1 MSSSDALLLFDV
13 GASQAQGSRKF
24 QEDRYTTILPEHFPV
39 NTNENLAFFAVYDGH
54 GSDAVA
60 EHASQHLHH
69 LLAQRT
75 ELPRGDYA
83 IAIKAALADEDA
95 LLLERFQHESVEPAM
110 SGSTVAMCLINLT
123 EGELVV
129 SNLGDS
135 HVVMAERDPR
145 TGAPFHIVR
154 IVPSWW
160 WSPGPKTIMLTF
172 MGGCHLQRR
181 LTEAHKPD
189 TPSEQARIKEAGG
202 IVEKRN
208 GVSRLGSL
216 NMSRALGD
224 LQYKNPVN
232 SLGEEHTM
240 PRVRRA
246 SSSSTPQ
253 RGNFVSNEPYTS
265 RRILHAHR
273 RYLLVIVS
281 DGVSDYIDDT
291 VLIQYVMDLSLRGM
305 QATEVAHD
313 VVSRMACRPRSDNA
327 SCVIVM
333 LNGQES

>member
-24 QEDRYTTILPEHFPV
+24 QEDRYTTILPEHFPAS
-39 NTNENLAFFAVYDGH
+39 TNENLAFFAVYDGH

-60 EHASQHLHH
+60 EHASKNLHH

-95 LLLERFQHESVEPAM
+95 LLLERFQRESVEPAM

-135 HVVMAERDPR
+135 HVLMAERDPR
-145 TGAPFHIVR
+145 TGAPFHI
-154 IVPSWW
+154 
-160 WSPGPKTIMLTF
+160 
-172 MGGCHLQRR
+172 RR

-208 GVSRLGSL
+208 GISRLGSL

-232 SLGEEHTM
+232 SLGEEHTT

-305 QATEVAHD
+305 QATDVAHE

-333 LNGQES
+333 LNGQQS